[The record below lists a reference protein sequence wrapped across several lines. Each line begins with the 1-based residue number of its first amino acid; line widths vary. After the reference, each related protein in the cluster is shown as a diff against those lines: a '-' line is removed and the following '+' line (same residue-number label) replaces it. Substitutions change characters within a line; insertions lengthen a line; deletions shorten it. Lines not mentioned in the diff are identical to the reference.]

1 MKQVNVSCELGFK
14 ACFNFINKKIPSS
27 IINNKIWNVI
37 GKYMAYDNKR
47 SSKTRLRVTCSTAL
61 ISFFVLEETK
71 RTRMPVFSEEQ
82 DG

>member
-1 MKQVNVSCELGFK
+1 MFQFHQQ
-14 ACFNFINKKIPSS
+14 KIPSS

-37 GKYMAYDNKR
+37 GKYMPYDNKR
-47 SSKTRLRVTCSTAL
+47 SSKTRLRVTCNTVL

-71 RTRMPVFSEEQ
+71 RAGMPLSVEKQ